1 MGVEAAMGQADL
13 FHDLGDARAVV
24 PSSPSSAR
32 GGRDDPFVGDFLA
45 AWGGPPG
52 GGSAHMMSIIYQ
64 SGAERKTAEARHR
77 ARRATKKG
85 RRRSP
90 GGPSKL
96 PLLGSNQDS
105 PDPESGV
112 LPVTP
117 RGTAH
122 YILGPRRPGG

>member
-13 FHDLGDARAVV
+13 VHDLGDTRAVV

-45 AWGGPPG
+45 AGGGPPG
-52 GGSAHMMSIIYQ
+52 GGSAHMTIIIYQ
-64 SGAERKTAEARHR
+64 SGAERKTVEAPPGLDR
-77 ARRATKKG
+77 A
-85 RRRSP
+85 
-90 GGPSKL
+90 
-96 PLLGSNQDS
+96 NQDS

-117 RGTAH
+117 SGTVH
-122 YILGPRRPGG
+122 YILGPRRPG